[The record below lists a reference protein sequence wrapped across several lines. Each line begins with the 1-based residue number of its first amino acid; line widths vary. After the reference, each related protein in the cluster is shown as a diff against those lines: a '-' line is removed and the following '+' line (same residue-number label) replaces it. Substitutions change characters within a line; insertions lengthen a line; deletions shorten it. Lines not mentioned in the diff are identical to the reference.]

1 MLTLVPSA
9 NRSTSGSLAPTTG
22 VPPLAHPES
31 RLGMDGGGR
40 GPDDDQDL
48 RIRYVEGNR
57 TQAALGTSW
66 RGRCEEGRARP
77 EDETRLF

>member
-31 RLGMDGGGR
+31 RLGMDGGG
-40 GPDDDQDL
+40 
-48 RIRYVEGNR
+48 
-57 TQAALGTSW
+57 
-66 RGRCEEGRARP
+66 ARP
-77 EDETRLF
+77 GR

>member
-31 RLGMDGGGR
+31 RLGMDGG
-40 GPDDDQDL
+40 
-48 RIRYVEGNR
+48 
-57 TQAALGTSW
+57 
-66 RGRCEEGRARP
+66 ARP
-77 EDETRLF
+77 GR